1 MDARSRPDYHAQAAG
16 LFGAALA
23 ALAVAGLVGDPAHR
37 QSLIA
42 WMDLSG
48 AKGQRLE
55 PFRFALDMEQAYA
68 DRYLGLGEAEDGG
81 APHYEGGGR
90 LDLGR
95 LARLF
100 DVDRILCV
108 VLMTERG
115 AVVGGRDY
123 EGLDLAYVSE
133 AAGEMARLAGMLGRR
148 GPSPAGRPN

>member
-55 PFRFALDMEQAYA
+55 PFLIDPTPRHN
-68 DRYLGLGEAEDGG
+68 EAEPEL
-81 APHYEGGGR
+81 ALAELPHHHSQ
-90 LDLGR
+90 D
-95 LARLF
+95 
-100 DVDRILCV
+100 
-108 VLMTERG
+108 
-115 AVVGGRDY
+115 
-123 EGLDLAYVSE
+123 
-133 AAGEMARLAGMLGRR
+133 
-148 GPSPAGRPN
+148 